1 MAVRGRPRSFD
12 RALALQRIMDVFW
25 AKGYEGA
32 QVSDLTAAVG
42 IAPPSFYAAF
52 GSKEAAF
59 REAVDLYVATTG
71 SAAVRALDQGP
82 TARDAMHAMLQSS
95 IDTALAAPQSS
106 GCLLVLG
113 VVNCQPDTE
122 PLRDLLIR
130 IRADTEA
137 AVRARLDRSVLEGDL
152 SPSVDTRVLANYF
165 SMLMQGLSM
174 QARDGASRDALE
186 ALVAPSLAILTCDAP
201 PLAKRRSPP

>member
-1 MAVRGRPRSFD
+1 MAIRGRPRSFD
-12 RALALQRIMDVFW
+12 RALALQRIMEVFW

-32 QVSDLTAAVG
+32 QISDLTAAVG

-52 GSKEAAF
+52 GSKDAAF

-82 TARDAMHAMLQSS
+82 TARDAVRAMLQGS
-95 IDTALAAPQSS
+95 IDAALGAPQAG

-137 AVRARLDRSVLEGDL
+137 AIRARLDRGVIEGDL
-152 SPSVDTRVLANYF
+152 SPSADTQVLANYF

-186 ALVAPSLAILTCDAP
+186 ALVAPSLAALTDALP
-201 PLAKRRSPP
+201 PR